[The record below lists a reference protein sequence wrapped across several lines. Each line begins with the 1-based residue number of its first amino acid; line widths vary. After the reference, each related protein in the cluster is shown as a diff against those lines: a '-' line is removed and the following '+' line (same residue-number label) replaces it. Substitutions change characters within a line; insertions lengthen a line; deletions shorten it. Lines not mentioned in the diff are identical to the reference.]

1 MTQLINKQE
10 QIGFLAKQI
19 ALDTVKLADTRLSDK
34 ARQELV
40 HNIRIRRERIREL
53 QKLVVAN

>member
-34 ARQELV
+34 SRQELV